1 MKKGIIFIL
10 MLTVFFYGTAQ
21 STGKYQIKFLEVNKK
36 NSDYGVAILDN
47 NKLVFTSAE
56 EKANNAKK
64 NYNPRKDLFVGDID
78 FDGEI
83 KNIKPVIS
91 KIDYKYNQTG
101 VTYTKDN
108 KTVYFSRN
116 KYVKKLSKQNLAKN
130 KRLELFRADVNADG
144 SWENIEKLPFNKK
157 LISTG
162 YPVLNSDNTKLYFVS
177 NRQPSQ
183 GKSDIFVVDI
193 LKNGKFSKPK
203 NLGRNVNTSGNET
216 TPFITEANI
225 LYFSSDGH
233 PGKGKLDVF
242 AVEVYDKTTS
252 EIYQLAAP
260 INSINDD
267 FAYIVNKDNNQ
278 GFFTSN
284 RLQGEG
290 FNDLYSFT
298 LEEDV
303 RPGECFITV
312 DGKVRDKDSKE
323 VISGATVDLYNL
335 KGNLLESV
343 STFDDGTYK
352 FTVSCAKEYK
362 LIASSDNYNNDEKRI
377 EILEENYHSA
387 LHTNLVLSKIHKD
400 KPVIERL
407 QPIYY
412 EFDDATIT
420 EAAAKE
426 MDRIVIIMK
435 DNTDL
440 VIEASAFTDSRGS
453 DSYNIILSQKRAKA
467 AVEYLRSQGVD
478 MNRIKSKGYGE
489 NKLINQ
495 CVNGVDCTEEAHQM
509 NRRTEFNF
517 VNIQANIK
525 SKEPDKKKSRL
536 VYHTNKPREQVME
549 KPKIKADPIQYKK
562 EKPKIANVENQKT
575 VIEQPKKENKE
586 SDNIA
591 TTNKI
596 TEKKQEE
603 KVVNDKESVATAPEK
618 KENSES
624 KKVVNENIANVN
636 VSQKTK
642 IIKDKKDVKE
652 ERSIAKAEQ
661 ENSKPVKKEVQEELI
676 VNYNSSIV
684 ATNKKSNKALNYIAN
699 EKIKVIDK
707 LTALE
712 KKFELAIPEYT
723 KVSDSLRVEKN
734 KITEI
739 IQSAK
744 EMEETGWS
752 NIIEYKNNLLA
763 FNKKYYQLISKD
775 IRRNRTPITQIRS
788 IKHNANLNNEGLS
801 STDLEDKEILEE
813 NLRVTSIDVIA
824 MKMNSSGKYQKTNN
838 ANKTELIKVS
848 FKLLHNDKVKP
859 GKKEAHIILQNP
871 EGKVAQAKGIFKIK
885 NSETEKKYTD
895 HTIIDYNKNDIN
907 VTMFIQRKGDNF
919 EKGIYPVKLFV
930 EGELM
935 AVSNL
940 NLQDS
945 F

>member
-10 MLTVFFYGTAQ
+10 LIAGFFYGTAQ

-56 EKANNAKK
+56 EKANNSRK

-83 KNIKPVIS
+83 KNVKPVIS
-91 KIDYKYNQTG
+91 KIDSKYNQTG
-101 VTYTKDN
+101 VTYSNDK

-116 KYVKKLSKQNLAKN
+116 KYVKKLSKQKLAKN
-130 KRLELFRADVNADG
+130 KRLELFKADVNPDG

-157 LISTG
+157 LVSSG

-183 GKSDIFVVDI
+183 GKTDIFVVDI
-193 LKNGKFSKPK
+193 LKNGKFSKPR
-203 NLGRNVNTSGNET
+203 NLGRNVNTRGNET
-216 TPFITEANI
+216 TPFITDSDI

-242 AVEVYDKTTS
+242 AVEVYDDTTS

-284 RLQGEG
+284 RLQGKG
-290 FNDLYSFT
+290 FNDLYAFT

-323 VISGATVDLYNL
+323 VIPGATVDLYNL
-335 KGNLLESV
+335 EGNLLESV
-343 STFDDGTYK
+343 STYDDGTYK

-362 LIASSDNYNNDEKRI
+362 LVASSDNYINDEKRI

-400 KPVIERL
+400 KPVIESL

-412 EFDDATIT
+412 DFDDATIT
-420 EAAAKE
+420 AISAQE
-426 MDRIVIIMK
+426 MDKIVKIMK

-440 VIEASAFTDSRGS
+440 IIEASAFTDSRGS
-453 DSYNIILSQKRAKA
+453 NAYNVILSQKRAKA
-467 AVEYLRSQGVD
+467 AVDYLRSKGVD
-478 MNRIKSKGYGE
+478 QSRIRSKGYGE
-489 NKLINQ
+489 NRLINQ
-495 CVNGVDCTEEAHQM
+495 CVNGVECDDDAHQM

-517 VNIQANIK
+517 VNIQAK
-525 SKEPDKKKSRL
+525 TRKKKSTKKKNRW
-536 VYHTNKPREQVME
+536 VENNSKP
-549 KPKIKADPIQYKK
+549 KK
-562 EKPKIANVENQKT
+562 EKPKIETKPIEPTKESIAFTEAPQK
-575 VIEQPKKENKE
+575 VKKKEPEKIVKKSATVAIVE
-586 SDNIA
+586 SEE
-591 TTNKI
+591 TKPSVRTNKN
-596 TEKKQEE
+596 ESS
-603 KVVNDKESVATAPEK
+603 KERVAVSKAPEK
-618 KENSES
+618 TKTKEPKKVIKENTT
-624 KKVVNENIANVN
+624 VVQAE
-636 VSQKTK
+636 
-642 IIKDKKDVKE
+642 IKEDK
-652 ERSIAKAEQ
+652 
-661 ENSKPVKKEVQEELI
+661 KPVKNEVKEELI

-684 ATNKKSNKALNYIAN
+684 ATNKESNKALNYIAN

-712 KKFELAIPEYT
+712 KKFELAITEYK
-723 KVSDSLRVEKN
+723 KVSDSLKIEKS

-739 IQSAK
+739 IKSAK

-752 NIIEYKNNLLA
+752 NIIEYKNNILE

-775 IRRNRTPITQIRS
+775 IRRNRVSHVNTSRPIYEPKDQTLLS
-788 IKHNANLNNEGLS
+788 NA
-801 STDLEDKEILEE
+801 DLEDKEILEE
-813 NLRVTSIDVIA
+813 NLRVTNMDVIA
-824 MKMNSSGKYQKTNN
+824 MKMNANGKYQKTNN

-848 FKLLHNDKVKP
+848 FKLLHNDKIAS
-859 GKKEAHIILQNP
+859 GKKDAHIILQDP
-871 EGKVAQAKGIFKIK
+871 AGKVAQAKGIFKLK
-885 NSETEKKYTD
+885 DTETEKKYTD

-907 VTMFIQRKGDNF
+907 VTMFIQRKGNSF
-919 EKGIYPVKLFV
+919 EKGVYPVKLFL
-930 EGELM
+930 EGQL
-935 AVSNL
+935 VSVTNL
-940 NLQDS
+940 NLQNS

>member
-10 MLTVFFYGTAQ
+10 MLAGFFYGSAQ
-21 STGKYQIKFLEVNKK
+21 STGRYQIKFLEVNKK

-47 NKLVFTSAE
+47 NKLIFTSAE
-56 EKANNAKK
+56 EKANNSKK

-91 KIDYKYNQTG
+91 KIDSKYNQTG
-101 VTYTKDN
+101 VTYTNDN

-116 KYVKKLSKQNLAKN
+116 RYVKKLSKQNLAKN
-130 KRLELFRADVNADG
+130 KRLELFKAEVKADG

-157 LISTG
+157 MISSG

-183 GKSDIFVVDI
+183 GKTDIFVVDI
-193 LKNGKFSKPK
+193 LKNGKFSKPR
-203 NLGRNVNTSGNET
+203 NLGRNVNTRGNET
-216 TPFITEANI
+216 TPFITESNI

-233 PGKGKLDVF
+233 TGKGKLDVF
-242 AVEVYDKTTS
+242 AVEVYDKSTS

-267 FAYIVNKDNNQ
+267 FAYIINKDNNQ

-362 LIASSDNYNNDEKRI
+362 LIASSENYKNDEKRI

-412 EFDDATIT
+412 DFDDATIT
-420 EAAAKE
+420 EAAAQE
-426 MDRIVIIMK
+426 MDKIVRIMK

-453 DSYNIILSQKRAKA
+453 DAYNIILSKKRAKA
-467 AVEYLRSQGVD
+467 AVDYLRSQGVNV
-478 MNRIKSKGYGE
+478 NRIKSKGYGE

-495 CVNGVDCTEEAHQM
+495 CVNGADCTEEAHQM

-517 VNIQANIK
+517 VNIQAKIK
-525 SKEPDKKKSRL
+525 SNKPNKKKSRL
-536 VYHTNKPREQVME
+536 VYNTSKPSEQVKE
-549 KPKIKADPIQYKK
+549 KPKIKIDPIKYEK
-562 EKPKIANVENQKT
+562 EKTNIANVKTQKT
-575 VIEQPKKENKE
+575 KSEQPIKENKE
-586 SDNIA
+586 N
-591 TTNKI
+591 TNNAI
-596 TEKKQEE
+596 SEKKQEE
-603 KVVNDKESVATAPEK
+603 ILIDEKESIAYTPKKNEKSESAKVEKESNTSVKSTPKYKSNEQK
-618 KENSES
+618 KEES
-624 KKVVNENIANVN
+624 SVV
-636 VSQKTK
+636 K
-642 IIKDKKDVKE
+642 I
-652 ERSIAKAEQ
+652 EQ
-661 ENSKPVKKEVQEELI
+661 EKSEPVKKKEVQEELI

-699 EKIKVIDK
+699 EKVKVIDK

-712 KKFELAIPEYT
+712 KKFEMAISEYT

-734 KITEI
+734 KISEI
-739 IQSAK
+739 IKSAV

-752 NIIEYKNNLLA
+752 NIIEYKNNLLE
-763 FNKKYYQLISKD
+763 FNKKYYKLISKD
-775 IRRNRTPITQIRS
+775 IRRNRSPITQIRS
-788 IKHNANLNNEGLS
+788 IKHNGNLNNEGLS
-801 STDLEDKEILEE
+801 SAEQMDKEILEE
-813 NLRVTSIDVIA
+813 NLRVTSIDVVA
-824 MKMNSSGKYQKTNN
+824 MKMNQSGKYQKTNN
-838 ANKTELIKVS
+838 ANKTELIKVT

-859 GKKEAHIILQNP
+859 GKKDAHIILQNP
-871 EGKVAQAKGIFKIK
+871 EGKVAQAKGIFKLK

-919 EKGIYPVKLFV
+919 EKGVYPVKLFV

-940 NLQDS
+940 NLQDA